1 MKTIIELTTDEQ
13 KALDMLTYSET
24 AEKLNIKEQR
34 KINSWVMNNLLN
46 LYHEVIS
53 ELKEKCYAFK
63 INSGYRCER
72 TNDAVGGTKRSQHIS
87 GCAADLTCSDLDKM
101 WNILRTYDVDQ
112 CIRYDTFIHV
122 SYVSY
127 RKNRNQY
134 INYTTKE

>member
-1 MKTIIELTTDEQ
+1 MKTIIEFTNEEQ
-13 KALDMLTYSET
+13 RALDMLTYSET
-24 AEKLNIKEQR
+24 AERLNIKEQR
-34 KINSWVMNNLLN
+34 KIDAWVMNNLLN

-53 ELKEKCYAFK
+53 EVKNICYGFK

-72 TNDAVGGTKRSQHIS
+72 TNKAVNGSKYSQHIS
-87 GCAADLTCSDLDKM
+87 GCAADITCSDLNKM

-122 SYVSY
+122 SYVTN

-134 INYTTKE
+134 IDYTTKE